1 MFVMK
6 RDTQIA
12 DILELAPEVIPLFS
26 EIGMHCIGCPSAANE
41 PLEMACAVHG
51 LDADEVLRN
60 IHEWLEQNA

>member
-1 MFVMK
+1 MIITKQTTMGEMLK
-6 RDTQIA
+6 YNIGIA
-12 DILELAPEVIPLFS
+12 QVLMEA
-26 EIGMHCIGCPSAANE
+26 GMHCIGCPSSANE